1 VNHAKQ
7 LLAEIGIE
15 PERLE
20 MFNIGASDAPLFAKA
35 CNEMTQRARDLG
47 PNPLRSSDS
56 IASDNG
62 DGDPVAGDTE
72 AKEGVT
78 TE

>member
-1 VNHAKQ
+1 MRAKRRVNHAKQ

-20 MFNIGASDAPLFAKA
+20 MFNIGASDAPLFARA

-47 PNPLRSSDS
+47 PNPLRS
-56 IASDNG
+56 
-62 DGDPVAGDTE
+62 
-72 AKEGVT
+72 KEGVT

>member
-1 VNHAKQ
+1 MRAKRRVRHAK
-7 LLAEIGIE
+7 LLLEEIGIE

-20 MFNIGASDAPLFAKA
+20 MFNIGASDAPLFARA

-47 PNPLRSSDS
+47 PNPLRSTDLGSSDL
-56 IASDNG
+56 G
-62 DGDPVAGDTE
+62 